1 VTASLPPRSSIDH
14 TPARAQHWSNVDADV
29 GNWLDELIRHVEQ
42 TLPEVSGVYL
52 HGSLAMGSYY
62 RPKSDV
68 DVLVIVDGK
77 LTGGIRRA
85 LAVRVLEAFD
95 ARPTSGGIELSA
107 VRRREVQR
115 FQHTA
120 RFELHFSERW
130 AEEVR
135 SGGSGPSGTD
145 PDLAAHCTVTRARGV
160 ALRGED
166 PAIAIA
172 PVPRG
177 AFMEAIIDD
186 FNWIVDGGIQESPF
200 YGVLNVCRVLKI
212 FNGVDERS
220 PPSKDE
226 AGEWALEHLPQEHRP
241 TVRDALDCYRAGA
254 DIAAEH
260 RRVHGHAWDVGALTA
275 FAAFARQAIAF
286 GD

>member
-1 VTASLPPRSSIDH
+1 VSLPPRSSIDH
-14 TPARAQHWSNVDADV
+14 APARAQHWSNVDADI
-29 GNWLDELIRHVEQ
+29 GNWVDDLVRHAEQ
-42 TLPEVSGVYL
+42 TLPGVSGVYL

-68 DVLVIVDGK
+68 DVLVIVDGT
-77 LTGGIRRA
+77 LTGGVRRA
-85 LAVRVLEAFD
+85 FAVRVLEAFD
-95 ARPTSGGIELSA
+95 ARPTAGGIELSV
-107 VRRREVQR
+107 VRQRDVQQ
-115 FQHTA
+115 FEHPA
-120 RFELHFSERW
+120 HFELHFSERW
-130 AEEVR
+130 ADEVR

-145 PDLAAHCTVTRARGV
+145 PDLAAHCTVARARGV

-177 AFMEAIIDD
+177 AFKDAITAD

-200 YGVLNVCRVLKI
+200 YGVLNICRVLQVCE
-212 FNGVDERS
+212 GVDEGV
-220 PPSKDE
+220 PHSKDE
-226 AGEWALEHLPQEHRP
+226 AGEWALEHVPQEHRP

-260 RRVHGHAWDVGALTA
+260 RRVHGHAWDAGGLTA
-275 FAAFARQAIAF
+275 FAAFAREVIAF